1 MDFNTLLVK
10 FLEGITNTKDRADL
24 IATFGLIKSL
34 YESGR
39 IDDSRV
45 IQALNELCLDVLMSK
60 YITKDID
67 ELKPEAEEWAKRFY
81 RSLRIATVRDRYLSL
96 AGVR

>member
-45 IQALNELCLDVLMSK
+45 IQALNELCLDTLMAK

-67 ELKPEAEEWAKRFY
+67 ELKPEAEEWANRFY